1 MRCLSDRDKVA
12 VIGLGAPI
20 LKVGAVTTTLGFVLM
35 LFGTLCHMDQFC
47 WWYDGALLLLILG
60 ALLASPGTL
69 GLAMVLCANGY
80 GACQER
86 RRQMLVEAGVKR
98 YKQDT
103 MERLDRIRRVPEEK
117 DPLVEKELWPGGL
130 AELECSDCDE
140 EL

>member
-1 MRCLSDRDKVA
+1 MEVGVRSALSHGPVLLVVRRGVALADSRGTARQPGDSWARHGAVCKRCLCRGGCRVKS
-12 VIGLGAPI
+12 
-20 LKVGAVTTTLGFVLM
+20 
-35 LFGTLCHMDQFC
+35 
-47 WWYDGALLLLILG
+47 
-60 ALLASPGTL
+60 LA
-69 GLAMVLCANGY
+69 GY